1 MESKRQQK
9 FARLLQKELAEVFQR
24 DVPHLFNGAYISIS
38 TVRTSPDLGVVKVY
52 LSLLLAKEPKAVITT
67 VRENT
72 KAIRHALAQRIKN
85 QVRVIP
91 ELNFF
96 LDDSAEY
103 AAKMDKI
110 ISDLD
115 IPEPSEN
122 DENNDG
128 IPDNDF
134 TRAES
139 DEDEEEI

>member
-52 LSLLLAKEPKAVITT
+52 LSLLLAKDPKAVIAT
-67 VRENT
+67 VREHT
-72 KAIRHALAQRIKN
+72 KAIRHALAQRIKS

-115 IPEPSEN
+115 IPPAPAE

-128 IPDNDF
+128 IPDNDY
-134 TRAES
+134 TRGES
-139 DEDEEEI
+139 DEDEEEL

>member
-24 DVPHLFNGAYISIS
+24 DVSHLFNGAYISIT

-52 LSLLLAKEPKAVITT
+52 LSMLLAKNGSEVLRV

-72 KAIRHALAQRIKN
+72 KAIRHALAQRIKK

-91 ELNFF
+91 ELIFF

-110 ISDLD
+110 ISTLD
-115 IPEPSEN
+115 IPPAPEDEN
-122 DENNDG
+122 DVNGDG

-139 DEDEEEI
+139 DED

>member
-24 DVPHLFNGAYISIS
+24 DVQHLFNGAYISIS

-52 LSLLLAKEPKAVITT
+52 LSLLLAKEPKAVIAT
-67 VRENT
+67 VHENT

-115 IPEPSEN
+115 IPPAPEN

-134 TRAES
+134 TRGES

>member
-52 LSLLLAKEPKAVITT
+52 LSLLLAKDPKAVIAT
-67 VRENT
+67 VREHT
-72 KAIRHALAQRIKN
+72 KAIRHALAQRIKS

-115 IPEPSEN
+115 IPPATAE
-122 DENNDG
+122 DENHDG
-128 IPDNDF
+128 IPDDDF